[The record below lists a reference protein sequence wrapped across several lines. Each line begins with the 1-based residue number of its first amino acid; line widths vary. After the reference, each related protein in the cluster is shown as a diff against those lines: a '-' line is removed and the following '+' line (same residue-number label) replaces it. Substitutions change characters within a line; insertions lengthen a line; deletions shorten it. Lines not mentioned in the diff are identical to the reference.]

1 MRKWIVFGIIFLW
14 SPWVWAQQSGIPF
27 DEYESLTSQLNK
39 AKIQNDVPQEIQ
51 VLWEL
56 IQLSSETINY
66 NQTYAYCVELESLII
81 DHINLPVVK
90 KIIHPFYSEMGRLL
104 IALSEY
110 ESSMEY
116 YKKAMF
122 WAEQLGLQDEKY
134 HDLGAFAFN
143 KFLVGKRQEADSIL
157 RIYLKDAENL
167 KKPELIA
174 DAHFRFYNIYI
185 DTLPQLAIYH
195 SRKSLETKDLKDFA
209 HRTINLGTC
218 FFRLGESDSAL
229 YYTEKGLTLAKTN
242 GFKTQESNAIIQMRE
257 IYLMLGDYKKSLEY
271 FEAFYWLQYEAN
283 TFQNGMKLMVVNQE
297 ILKEKLQLQESLAE
311 VKISNQRTLIWIFG
325 ISVLVLGI
333 VLFLL
338 NNRIRLINHQK
349 KRIEEEKNRAEE
361 SERYVEQFLT
371 NLSHEIRTPMHAI
384 SGMIN
389 ALLRNPDSEFKG
401 EYLEAMR
408 ISSDNL
414 LVLLNDIL
422 DLAKIESG
430 KMEIS
435 PEQMKPMQ
443 VASGVVHLFKF
454 KASEK
459 GLDLGIEVSEN
470 FPETMLSDPSRLTQ
484 VLINLIGN
492 AIKFTDSGYIRL
504 KLSRVGDKARF
515 EVIDT
520 GMGIPQEKLKV
531 IFDSFE
537 QVDQLQSRKQV
548 GTGLGLSIS
557 KKLIEL
563 QGGEIW
569 VESELGKGSS
579 FIFELPIIAEK
590 NSAIDVSSKDD
601 VDSTSLGKKL
611 KGIRILLVDDDEFNM
626 MVVQDDL
633 SYFIPEVEL
642 TIGKSGEEAIE
653 LFKTRPFDLILMD
666 IHMPGM
672 GGIEA
677 AKRIRELESSQG
689 IERKIPIIA
698 LTANIVQSEIDKF
711 LASGMEE
718 YIPKPYK
725 IEEILVKLSRFYK
738 K

>member
-1 MRKWIVFGIIFLW
+1 MKWFLVLPFFFLCI
-14 SPWVWAQQSGIPF
+14 SAFAQNELTSDQMDSLSERINEAKTSGDLSKEI
-27 DEYESLTSQLNK
+27 ELQYERFNLNSLTLNH
-39 AKIQNDVPQEIQ
+39 
-51 VLWEL
+51 
-56 IQLSSETINY
+56 
-66 NQTYAYCVELESLII
+66 NQSYVWGMELESLMDENQSLEIVQRI
-81 DHINLPVVK
+81 RQ
-90 KIIHPFYSEMGRLL
+90 PFYSKMGRIFSAFGEYRSSLDYYQKS
-104 IALSEY
+104 IALAE
-110 ESSMEY
+110 ESGNI
-116 YKKAMF
+116 
-122 WAEQLGLQDEKY
+122 QEKY
-134 HDLGAFAFN
+134 KNLGPVAFTEYLLGN
-143 KFLVGKRQEADSIL
+143 QE
-157 RIYLKDAENL
+157 KAERLLDELMENV
-167 KKPELIA
+167 KEFGNEDLIA
-174 DAHFRFYNIYI
+174 DVNFFYYTIWI
-185 DTLPQLAIYH
+185 DRDPAKALPY
-195 SRKSLETKDLKDFA
+195 SRASLLTKNLRDYS
-209 HRTINLGTC
+209 HRMINLGTAYN
-218 FFRLGESDSAL
+218 RLGKYDSAL
-229 YYTEKGLTLAKTN
+229 INAKKGLEIAETN
-242 GFKTQESNAIIQMRE
+242 GFSTQKSNAHLLLKNIYLGMGDYQKALENFE
-257 IYLMLGDYKKSLEY
+257 IYHTLQIRNKS
-271 FEAFYWLQYEAN
+271 FRS
-283 TFQNGMKLMVVNQE
+283 GMKLMASNQE
-297 ILKEKLQLQESLAE
+297 ILEEKLALQNSLAQE
-311 VKISNQRTLIWIFG
+311 KLSNQQKLIWIFG
-325 ISVLVLGI
+325 ISALVLGV

-338 NNRIRLINHQK
+338 YNRIRLINHQK
-349 KRIEEEKNRAEE
+349 KRIEQEKNRAEE

-401 EYLEAMR
+401 EYMEAMR

-459 GLDLGIEVSEN
+459 GLDLGIEVSED
-470 FPETMLSDPSRLTQ
+470 FPETMQSDPSRLTQ

-492 AIKFTDSGYIRL
+492 AIKFTDSGFIRL

-515 EVIDT
+515 EVMDT

-557 KKLIEL
+557 KRLIEL

-579 FIFELPIIAEK
+579 FIFELPIISERD
-590 NSAIDVSSKDD
+590 SLMEVSSEDL
-601 VDSTSLGKKL
+601 VDLNSLGKKL
-611 KGIRILLVDDDEFNM
+611 NGIRILLVDDDEFNM

-653 LFKTRPFDLILMD
+653 LFKTGQFDLILMD

-677 AKRIRELESSQG
+677 AKKIRELESTLG

-725 IEEILVKLSRFYK
+725 IEEILLKLTRFYK